1 MSDKVKS
8 VMAKNV
14 KNHHLQT
21 IVRAANAKAAWDALA
36 TTFASTC
43 NTRKIALREE
53 LSNFKWVNTEEL
65 PVYINRARQL
75 QSDLLDVGVAV
86 TDPELT
92 TIILKGLPPKYHVAK
107 TSLAMREGELDFH
120 QVVARLTSYEATMD
134 DIKESSAFSAHGGG
148 GTSGRSSGSRFGGGK
163 SNVTCHYCGKPGHY
177 MRDCRKRLA
186 EQSQGGNERGAEG
199 NQRSERAPATPRK
212 LAFALMDKS
221 RLKDW
226 HIDTGSE
233 WHITYDASELQNVH
247 TVRPEEIFS
256 VTGYDGSKQ
265 QPTHVGRYT
274 LKSNVD
280 DNLEIELDNVYVVPN
295 AMVKLIS
302 AGTLDERGV
311 VFEFGDGK
319 AEVRFKGETIL
330 RGKKVGRTYVI
341 SYGSGY
347 SAGGNRACAVTGS
360 GDSAAVLWHRRLGH
374 LGYSNL
380 EKMCR
385 EKMVTGMEIDRAS
398 LEAASSQICEPC
410 IYAKQ
415 SRGPFPSTGHKAAK
429 PLGLIHMDVC
439 GPMPETSLGGSRYVT
454 TVLDDCT
461 GLSTVAFTE
470 TKEAI
475 GKKVR
480 TMIEALENMS
490 GRRVKEVRTDRGRE
504 FVNKTMGDYFSN
516 KGIIHGTTVG
526 YTPEQNGAAERLNR
540 TLLEK
545 TRAMLAESGLSE

>member
-1 MSDKVKS
+1 MGKDKLDEPLDLHNYSTWRLRFQLLCAELGYSHALLTAPIAEADVVMSDKVKS

-21 IVRAANAKAAWDALA
+21 IARAANAKAAWDALA

-199 NQRSERAPATPRK
+199 NQRSERAPATSRK

-233 WHITYDASELQNVH
+233 WHITYDASELQNVR

-330 RGKKVGRTYVI
+330 RG
-341 SYGSGY
+341 
-347 SAGGNRACAVTGS
+347 
-360 GDSAAVLWHRRLGH
+360 
-374 LGYSNL
+374 
-380 EKMCR
+380 
-385 EKMVTGMEIDRAS
+385 
-398 LEAASSQICEPC
+398 
-410 IYAKQ
+410 
-415 SRGPFPSTGHKAAK
+415 
-429 PLGLIHMDVC
+429 
-439 GPMPETSLGGSRYVT
+439 
-454 TVLDDCT
+454 
-461 GLSTVAFTE
+461 
-470 TKEAI
+470 
-475 GKKVR
+475 
-480 TMIEALENMS
+480 
-490 GRRVKEVRTDRGRE
+490 
-504 FVNKTMGDYFSN
+504 
-516 KGIIHGTTVG
+516 
-526 YTPEQNGAAERLNR
+526 
-540 TLLEK
+540 
-545 TRAMLAESGLSE
+545 